1 MTRRLMSAALAAA
14 IWVGSAATPGAHE
27 DYRIIGTIA
36 AVTATTLDVK
46 QTRDGKIVGMD
57 MDETTRVTRD
67 GKPGSVKDLKPGL
80 RVVADARGDSL
91 EELLAGEVR
100 IVTPPKK

>member
-27 DYRIIGTIA
+27 DYRIIGTVA

-46 QTRDGKIVGMD
+46 QTRDGKIIGMD
-57 MDETTRVTRD
+57 LDETTRVTRD
-67 GKPGSVKDLKPGL
+67 GKPVSMKELKPGL
-80 RVVADARGDSL
+80 RVVVDARGDSL
-91 EELLAGEVR
+91 EELLAGAVR
-100 IVTPPKK
+100 IVTSPTK